1 MKICPSEMRT
11 ETAESCWVEA
21 ARKKIQ
27 ERAPAPITWQL
38 WRTKDA
44 SQMLP
49 LQSLSPR
56 FGLFPHASQPLL
68 QMHHDNGLQMTSY
81 FTFSIANLPTSN
93 AFGQENNLYL
103 VAGTFEDQVALLNE
117 VKGEL
122 EVQVGALAQGL
133 QVGTEFPKGGVVHL
147 AVERDVVLDLRAA
160 VDAVQ
165 DVALQILVY
174 GVVLLQAVQR
184 DAVKRQV
191 AGDVLSGESSFGG
204 KLVFKLSS
212 RRRRGSKG

>member
-1 MKICPSEMRT
+1 MLRSANDVSFSSLALHLLLLNYPLVMLSQWIIQRKQRT
-11 ETAESCWVEA
+11 F
-21 ARKKIQ
+21 
-27 ERAPAPITWQL
+27 L
-38 WRTKDA
+38 
-44 SQMLP
+44 
-49 LQSLSPR
+49 
-56 FGLFPHASQPLL
+56 
-68 QMHHDNGLQMTSY
+68 
-81 FTFSIANLPTSN
+81 
-93 AFGQENNLYL
+93 NNFYQNIYKYLYL

-147 AVERDVVLDLRAA
+147 AIERDVVLDLWAA

-174 GVVLLQAVQR
+174 GIVLLQAVQR

-191 AGDVLSGESSFGG
+191 TGDVLRSGRRFSH
-204 KLVFKLSS
+204 KLAFKICWTVHRLAMIDTQL
-212 RRRRGSKG
+212 KGMT